1 MTYRSDDRA
10 ALALESNIISL
21 LSSVPSL
28 EPDLRREGDSSIL
41 SIRTLAYAA
50 MIQLQQDSHQQQSFT
65 GQKAFMA
72 AMDAA
77 ALLPMDDRLLQE
89 ALFFDPILS
98 VCAKLP
104 RCPPLSYHEFRFSGA
119 MLSRS

>member
-1 MTYRSDDRA
+1 MLFRSDRA

-28 EPDLRREGDSSIL
+28 EPDLRREDDSSIL
-41 SIRTLAYAA
+41 SIRTLAYTA
-50 MIQLQQDSHQQQSFT
+50 MIQLQQDGHQRQSIT

-98 VCAKLP
+98 VCEKLS
-104 RCPPLSYHEFRFSGA
+104 RCPPLSHHEFRFSGA